1 MGSMLFVCCFQ
12 YVKDNRL
19 KANHNKTVGGKV
31 TKEVVFSM
39 SKIID

>member
-1 MGSMLFVCCFQ
+1 MERTVIKGCFQ

-19 KANHNKTVGGKV
+19 KANHNEKFVLAFLFP
-31 TKEVVFSM
+31 VVFSM

>member
-1 MGSMLFVCCFQ
+1 LLVERCFQ

-19 KANHNKTVGGKV
+19 KANHNMKTSDIYKLS
-31 TKEVVFSM
+31 VVFSM

>member
-1 MGSMLFVCCFQ
+1 MSCFQ

-19 KANHNKTVGGKV
+19 KANHNNPAVLLLLRI
-31 TKEVVFSM
+31 VVFSM